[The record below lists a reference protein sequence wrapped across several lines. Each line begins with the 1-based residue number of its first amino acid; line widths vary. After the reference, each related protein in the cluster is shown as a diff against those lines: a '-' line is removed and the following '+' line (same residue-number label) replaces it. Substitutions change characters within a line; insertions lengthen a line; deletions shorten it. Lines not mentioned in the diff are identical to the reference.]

1 MKKVLL
7 IRHAK
12 SGWDDPS
19 LSDFDRT
26 LTDRGKSDAKMMAKR
41 LIEKSIEI
49 KFFVSSPANRAKKT
63 AKIFMKEYDEK
74 EKKLLLE
81 ARLYEGTVQDFYQTI
96 ESLDDEEKHVAVFAH
111 NPGITDFINSLDC
124 SPVYNMPT
132 CAVFALKIKT
142 KKWKDFR
149 EAEKEF
155 LFFDYPK
162 NEQ

>member
-1 MKKVLL
+1 MKTLLL

-19 LSDFDRT
+19 LSDFDRS

-41 LIEKSIEI
+41 I
-49 KFFVSSPANRAKKT
+49 KDESMHIDSFVSSPAKRAKKT
-63 AKIFMKEYDEK
+63 AKILMKEFKKDE
-74 EKKLLLE
+74 EEMWLVPD
-81 ARLYEGTVQDFYQTI
+81 LYEGSVSDFYAAI
-96 ESLDDEEKHVAVFAH
+96 ENLEDIKNVVAVFAH
-111 NPGITDFINSLDC
+111 NPGITEFVNSLEC

-142 KKWKDFR
+142 NHWKEFR
-149 EAEKEF
+149 QADKEF

-162 NEQ
+162 NPH

>member
-1 MKKVLL
+1 MKTLLL

-26 LTDRGKSDAKMMAKR
+26 LTERGKSDAKMMAQRIK
-41 LIEKSIEI
+41 EQSIDI
-49 KFFVSSPANRAKKT
+49 DSFVSSPAKRAKKT
-63 AKIFMKEYDEK
+63 AKIFMKEL
-74 EKKLLLE
+74 KKNVEEMLLIPD
-81 ARLYEGTVQDFYQTI
+81 LYEASVNNFYSTI
-96 ESLDDEEKHVAVFAH
+96 ENLEDTRNVVAVFAH
-111 NPGITDFINSLDC
+111 NPGITEFVNSLEC

-142 KKWKDFR
+142 DHWKDFH
-149 EAEKEF
+149 EAEKQF

-162 NEQ
+162 NQD